1 MFGPA
6 LVVFRE
12 TFEAAILIGIV
23 AAATRSIAGRGRFI
37 FAGIAAGLIG
47 ACTVAALTSSIASM
61 FEGVGQEA
69 FNAAIL
75 ALAVILL
82 GSHNIWMAVH
92 GSELAAGAKQVAV
105 DVKQGTQALS
115 AVLVLI
121 AIAVLR
127 EGSESAL
134 FVYGMMSGGEVSA
147 VAAIYGTLIGIASGA
162 ALGVVTYLGMLKI
175 PMRWFFSLTSTL
187 ILLLAAGMASRMAYF
202 LVQADLLPPLKMPMW
217 DASAVLPI
225 DSALGVLLHALI
237 GYEAAPAGI
246 QVVCYVATI
255 ALIVTGMLVVQR
267 RSLMR
272 VPKFG

>member
-47 ACTVAALTSSIASM
+47 ACTVDALTSSIASM

-92 GSELAAGAKQVAV
+92 GAELAAGAKQVAV

-162 ALGVVTYLGMLKI
+162 ALGVVTYLGMLRI
-175 PMRWFFSLTSTL
+175 PMRWFFSVTSTL

-202 LVQADLLPPLKMPMW
+202 LVQADLLPPLKTPMW

-267 RSLMR
+267 RLPMR